1 MIGSLW
7 NNPGEWA
14 ATHAEALLRIVLIPL
29 AAWGLTR
36 LLRALIRRLE
46 RLVEAR
52 GNDSASEQQKRA
64 RTIARVLSQMSGI
77 LVWSVAAMLVLSEL
91 GVNLGPILAGAGIAG
106 LAVGF
111 GAQTLVKDLISGF
124 FLLFENQ
131 VRVNDVVTV
140 GDVSGVVEAIN
151 LRTTVLRDTDGR
163 VHIVPNGAI
172 NVVTNH
178 TRGWSRAV
186 LDVGVSYHEDADR
199 CLAVL
204 REVGAGLARDAQF
217 GARLGGAFEYPG
229 VERLDPSAV
238 VLRMMVPTAPG
249 EQWNVLRE
257 LRRRVKKAFDDNG
270 IEIPYPHMTVLV
282 GDESSPVR
290 VTVQR
295 QEPPASDQS

>member
-178 TRGWSRAV
+178 TRAGPGPCWTSACPITRTPTVVSPSCGRWERAWR
-186 LDVGVSYHEDADR
+186 GT
-199 CLAVL
+199 
-204 REVGAGLARDAQF
+204 
-217 GARLGGAFEYPG
+217 
-229 VERLDPSAV
+229 PSS
-238 VLRMMVPTAPG
+238 APG
-249 EQWNVLRE
+249 S
-257 LRRRVKKAFDDNG
+257 AG
-270 IEIPYPHMTVLV
+270 PSSIP
-282 GDESSPVR
+282 ESNAW
-290 VTVQR
+290 T
-295 QEPPASDQS
+295 PPRWCSG